1 MSYDRK
7 TAENKIIAA
16 CQRLIEAGLIART
29 WGNVSAR
36 LSHNSFLITPSGKGY
51 ENMTGDDLVEMS
63 INELATLSSGT
74 PSSEKGIHAITYSLR
89 ENVDF
94 IIHTHQ
100 SLASCISILP
110 DSYNNSI
117 PCANYGLNASQELI
131 DNIASV
137 VQDNLSSNGFLMS
150 NHGAFCLGKTDE
162 EAFIVSKELEEQSR
176 TLYDSLA
183 ATHPDFSLHADSFI
197 KPISSAEGLYL
208 LESPFALAIS
218 KEDYEV
224 FPYLDD
230 FAQFAGLSM
239 KVVDS
244 LSEITLPQTDSTGLP
259 LRECA
264 ILRNKGI
271 VCHASTDDINALS
284 IVVEKQCQA
293 AYLANIIR
301 DVDPVSPEN
310 VMTDRKNYILSYS
323 KLK

>member
-1 MSYDRK
+1 
-7 TAENKIIAA
+7 
-16 CQRLIEAGLIART
+16 
-29 WGNVSAR
+29 
-36 LSHNSFLITPSGKGY
+36 
-51 ENMTGDDLVEMS
+51 MTGDDLVEVS
-63 INELATLSSGT
+63 INNLATLSSGT

-110 DSYNNSI
+110 KTHNNSI

-137 VQDNLSSNGFLMS
+137 VQDNPASKGFLMS

-176 TLYDSLA
+176 ALYDSLA
-183 ATHPDFSLHADSFI
+183 TTHPEYSLHADSFI
-197 KPISSAEGLYL
+197 KPIGSAEGLYL

-244 LSEITLPQTDSTGLP
+244 LSKITLPQTDSTGLP

-293 AYLANIIR
+293 AYLAHILGDINPI
-301 DVDPVSPEN
+301 SPEN
-310 VMTDRKNYILSYS
+310 VMTDRKNYVLSYS